1 MCNDGIIS
9 KQWASS
15 QRHIHF
21 RSKALGDSK
30 TLNSKCYASPAKTA
44 IKLIKLKMKA
54 SGPADQDFR
63 TPETAGEW
71 AQESIATRQDGPG

>member
-1 MCNDGIIS
+1 MMVSLVNNGPIP
-9 KQWASS
+9 
-15 QRHIHF
+15 F
-21 RSKALGDSK
+21 RSKAQGDSK

-44 IKLIKLKMKA
+44 IKLKMKA
-54 SGPADQDFR
+54 SGSADQDFR